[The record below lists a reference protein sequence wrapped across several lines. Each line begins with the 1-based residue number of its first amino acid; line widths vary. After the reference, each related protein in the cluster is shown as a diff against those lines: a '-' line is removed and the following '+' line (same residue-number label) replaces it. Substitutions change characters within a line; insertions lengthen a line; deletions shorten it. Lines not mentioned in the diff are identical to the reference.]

1 MVLFIFF
8 IRIVPDQ
15 QPLEDHAFREV
26 GFRKETS
33 VLFKCRLPNSLKA
46 P

>member
-8 IRIVPDQ
+8 IGIVLDQ
-15 QPLEDHAFREV
+15 QPLEEHAFREV